1 MAMKLSG
8 RAAAITLFCLLIP
21 VAQGAELADHPK
33 VKGNIA
39 LLVRWL
45 EAHQIYERVPGLSVG
60 VVYGDELVWE
70 AGYGYANVRRR
81 TPATAD
87 TLYSICSISKLFTSI
102 ALMQQRDAGRLQLD
116 DTVASHLDW
125 FDLPQAHADS
135 GPITV
140 RTLLTHSSGL
150 PREAVGMYWNPDY
163 PFPTRE
169 VLIAGLSDQETL
181 YPASTFFQYSN
192 LALTLVGEIAAARA
206 GMPYAELVQ
215 AEILDPLELAETRP
229 NFPEDLHGREL
240 AYGYSALERSGDRR
254 RVAAFDTAGIV
265 PAAGFTSNVRDLASF
280 AAWQL
285 RLLEDGGE
293 EVLKAS
299 TLREMQ
305 RVQWVDPNW
314 KTTWGLGFNVSN
326 TDGDTTVSHGGGC
339 PGYTTGFALQPK
351 HKIAVIVLTN
361 ASGTDPFALISGI
374 YKVLRPALQA
384 AAEATEDSA
393 APSDSAPEE
402 APADLSAYE
411 GLYHSDPWASEVA
424 LVQVEE
430 QLVVLSLPADD
441 PSADQRK
448 LEQVDGDHFERI
460 REDDEGPGEG
470 WFFERDDGGEIIS
483 VRYHGSRMMKVG
495 G

>member
-1 MAMKLSG
+1 MSRKGSG
-8 RAAAITLFCLLIP
+8 RAIGFALLCLWITT
-21 VAQGAELADHPK
+21 AQAAELSSHQK
-33 VKGNIA
+33 VQGSIA
-39 LLVRWL
+39 LLDRWL

-60 VVYGDELVWE
+60 VVYGEELVWE
-70 AGYGYANVRRR
+70 AGYGYANVRRK

-116 DTVASHLDW
+116 DPVASHLDW
-125 FDLPQAHADS
+125 FDLPQAHEES

-169 VLIAGLSDQETL
+169 ALIAGLSGQETL
-181 YPASTFFQYSN
+181 YPAGTFFQYSN

-206 GMPYAELVQ
+206 GRPYAELVQ
-215 AEILDPLELAETRP
+215 AEILDPLELTETRP
-229 NFPEDLHGREL
+229 YFPEDLHGREL
-240 AYGYSALERSGDRR
+240 AFGYSALERSGDRR
-254 RVAAFDTAGIV
+254 RVEAFDTAGIV

-285 RLLEDGGE
+285 QLLADGGE

-314 KTTWGLGFNVSN
+314 ETTWGLGFNVSN
-326 TDGDTTVSHGGGC
+326 TDGDTTVTHGGGC

-351 HKIAVIVLTN
+351 HNMAVIVLTN
-361 ASGTDPFALISGI
+361 ASGTDPFALINGI
-374 YKVLRPALQA
+374 YKVLRPALTA
-384 AAEATEDSA
+384 AAEEAEATDTTAQATADEV
-393 APSDSAPEE
+393 
-402 APADLSAYE
+402 PADFSDYT
-411 GLYHSDPWASEVA
+411 GLYHSDPWASEIAV
-424 LVQVEE
+424 VQVEE

-441 PSADQRK
+441 PSANQRK
-448 LEQVDGDHFERI
+448 LEQVADDHFQRI
-460 REDDEGPGEG
+460 REDEEGPGEG
-470 WFFERDDGGEIIS
+470 WFFERNDDGAVVS
-483 VRYHGSRMMKVG
+483 VRYHGSRMMKVE
-495 G
+495 